1 MRQIFICVNRQSNLC
16 RISTELLFITA
27 EMRPAYKSYNVQHNS
42 CNRKF
47 EIIIVMCTNLRD
59 STCKILSFKNLF
71 QGASNTTK
79 LAGQRLGFY
88 STQQALFLRRVHVH
102 VGGKTGEGESERN
115 IWTAP

>member
-16 RISTELLFITA
+16 RISTKLLFINA
-27 EMRPAYKSYNVQHNS
+27 EIQHNS

-47 EIIIVMCTNLRD
+47 EIIIIMCTNLRD

-88 STQQALFLRRVHVH
+88 SIQQALFLRRVHVH
-102 VGGKTGEGESERN
+102 VGGKTGEGESERK